1 MRPHD
6 REHEPSEAA
15 LAADPAPEP
24 ETAPEAETP
33 LDADEPARP
42 RRRWRRWAI
51 GAAGLVVVAAAAL
64 FVTNRTV
71 NGDETAAAAEA
82 ESEETEEDE
91 PIPVELATVERGEIA
106 AWITA
111 TANLVAEGDVMVVAE
126 AEGRV
131 IRVAAE
137 EGDWVRKGQTLALL
151 DRGDATMQLEKAR
164 VREEN
169 AASVLARGEE
179 LAREALISR
188 EELEKRQTDL
198 ALARQ
203 EHAEARW
210 RLAKTEIRAPISGR
224 LTLRNTQPGQHV
236 APGNELF
243 RITDA
248 DPLIARIYLPERE
261 VLALDAG
268 RPVAMT
274 LDAAPDVAFR
284 GRIRQISPVVDAA
297 TGTIKLTVE
306 AIDPPPQ
313 VRSGSFV
320 TVRVVRERRPEA
332 VLLPKEAVVRELQ
345 QAHVFVAKKA
355 KDGLVAERRDVTL
368 GLEEG
373 GRVQA
378 LSGLEPGEELVVAG
392 QGSLE
397 DGQAIRKLGADTS
410 AAVADADGAPA
421 EREG

>member
-1 MRPHD
+1 MPHD
-6 REHEPSEAA
+6 REHHPAEPATAEEPAA
-15 LAADPAPEP
+15 GPAPESRTAA
-24 ETAPEAETP
+24 ETAEP
-33 LDADEPARP
+33 DAPSPRP
-42 RRRWRRWAI
+42 RRRWRRWVI
-51 GAAGLVVVAAAAL
+51 GAAGLLVVATAAF
-64 FVTNRTV
+64 FVTGRTA
-71 NGDETAAAAEA
+71 NGDEAAAKT
-82 ESEETEEDE
+82 ESEEAEEDE

-106 AWITA
+106 AWISA

-126 AEGRV
+126 TEGRV

-137 EGDWVRKGQTLALL
+137 EGDWIGKGQVLAQL

-169 AASVLARGEE
+169 AASVFARGEE

-188 EELEKRQTDL
+188 EELEKRQTDM

-203 EHAEARW
+203 EHAEAEW

-224 LTLRNTQPGQHV
+224 LSLRNTQPGQHV
-236 APGNELF
+236 APGDELF

-261 VLALDAG
+261 VLALDEG
-268 RPVAMT
+268 RPVAIS

-355 KDGLVAERRDVTL
+355 KDGLFAERRNVTL

-373 GRVQA
+373 RRVQA

-397 DGQAIRKLGADTS
+397 DGQAIRKLGADTN
-410 AAVADADGAPA
+410 AAVADAAGVPP
-421 EREG
+421 ELEG

>member
-1 MRPHD
+1 MPHD
-6 REHEPSEAA
+6 REHHPAEPAA
-15 LAADPAPEP
+15 AEEPAAGPAPESRTAA
-24 ETAPEAETP
+24 ETAEP
-33 LDADEPARP
+33 DAPSPRP

-51 GAAGLVVVAAAAL
+51 GAAGLLVVAAAAF
-64 FVTNRTV
+64 FVTGRTA
-71 NGDETAAAAEA
+71 NGDEAAAKT
-82 ESEETEEDE
+82 ESEEAEEDE
-91 PIPVELATVERGEIA
+91 PIPVELAMVERGEIA

-126 AEGRV
+126 TEGRV

-137 EGDWVRKGQTLALL
+137 EGDWIGKGQVLAQL

-169 AASVLARGEE
+169 AASVFARGEE

-188 EELEKRQTDL
+188 EELEKRQTDM

-203 EHAEARW
+203 EHAEAKW

-224 LTLRNTQPGQHV
+224 LSLRNTQPGQHV
-236 APGNELF
+236 SPGDELF

-261 VLALDAG
+261 VLALDEG
-268 RPVAMT
+268 RPVALS

-345 QAHVFVAKKA
+345 QAHVFVAKQA

-397 DGQAIRKLGADTS
+397 DGQAIRKLGADTK
-410 AAVADADGAPA
+410 AAVADAAGARP
-421 EREG
+421 ELEG